1 MSSVFGHKEFELS
14 MRHPVGVAG
23 RPLNNN
29 NNPDIS
35 GRHWGENI
43 PSGVSISTDDSG

>member
-1 MSSVFGHKEFELS
+1 MENDEFCFGHKEFELS

-29 NNPDIS
+29 NNNPDIS

-43 PSGVSISTDDSG
+43 IWESSAHR